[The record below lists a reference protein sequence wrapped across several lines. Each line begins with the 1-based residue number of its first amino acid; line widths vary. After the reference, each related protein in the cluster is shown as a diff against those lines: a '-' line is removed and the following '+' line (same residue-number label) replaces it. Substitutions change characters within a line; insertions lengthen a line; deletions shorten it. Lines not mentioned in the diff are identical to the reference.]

1 MNEYDCN
8 ENLIFNC
15 RAKAVLLGWLFYQFC
30 VLFPDLAKRLVKG
43 KMFAQVKSVMS
54 KEEFE
59 KHFTPPYYPWQ
70 QRFCLAPGG
79 DFFKPIR
86 DGKAS
91 IVTDHIDHLTET
103 GIQMKNGQ
111 HVEADFIISATG
123 LTLQKNFP
131 FSTMK
136 VSLK

>member
-1 MNEYDCN
+1 
-8 ENLIFNC
+8 
-15 RAKAVLLGWLFYQFC
+15 
-30 VLFPDLAKRLVKG
+30 
-43 KMFAQVKSVMS
+43 MS

-79 DFFKPIR
+79 DFFEPIR

>member
-1 MNEYDCN
+1 
-8 ENLIFNC
+8 
-15 RAKAVLLGWLFYQFC
+15 
-30 VLFPDLAKRLVKG
+30 
-43 KMFAQVKSVMS
+43 MFAQVKSVMS

-86 DGKAS
+86 EGKAS
-91 IVTDHIDHLTET
+91 IVTDHIDHLTEN
-103 GIQMKNGQ
+103 GIQMKGGK
-111 HVEADFIISATG
+111 HVDADFIICATG
-123 LTLQKNFP
+123 LTLQTNFP